1 MRSHHDVMMPCAMRT
16 TLDLDS
22 DVLAAVKELAAQRK
36 VSAGA
41 VVSDLVRKAL
51 AGPVYVVE
59 DSAPQVGGFHP
70 FASRG
75 AVVSDSTVNLL
86 RDQEGV

>member
-1 MRSHHDVMMPCAMRT
+1 MRT
-16 TLDLDS
+16 TLDLDP
-22 DVLAAVKELAAQRK
+22 DVLAAVKELAHQRGS
-36 VSAGA
+36 SAGA

-51 AGPVYVVE
+51 AWPVYVAN
-59 DSAPQVGGFHP
+59 DSAPQVGGFQP

-75 AVVSDSTVNLL
+75 AVVSDSAVNVL

>member
-1 MRSHHDVMMPCAMRT
+1 
-16 TLDLDS
+16 
-22 DVLAAVKELAAQRK
+22 
-36 VSAGA
+36 

-51 AGPVYVVE
+51 AGPVFVVE
-59 DSAPQVGGFHP
+59 DAAPRVGGFQP

-75 AVVSDSTVNLL
+75 RVVSDSAVNVL

>member
-1 MRSHHDVMMPCAMRT
+1 MRT
-16 TLDLDS
+16 TLDLDP
-22 DVLAAVKELAAQRK
+22 DVLAAVKELAHQRK

-51 AGPVYVVE
+51 AGPVFVLE
-59 DSAPQVGGFHP
+59 DAAPRVGGFQP

-75 AVVSDSTVNLL
+75 GVVSDSAVNAL

>member
-1 MRSHHDVMMPCAMRT
+1 MRT
-16 TLDLDS
+16 TLDLDP
-22 DVLAAVKELAAQRK
+22 DVLVAVKELALQRK
-36 VSAGA
+36 LSAGA

-59 DSAPQVGGFHP
+59 DSSAPQVGGFRP

-86 RDQEGV
+86 RDQEGL